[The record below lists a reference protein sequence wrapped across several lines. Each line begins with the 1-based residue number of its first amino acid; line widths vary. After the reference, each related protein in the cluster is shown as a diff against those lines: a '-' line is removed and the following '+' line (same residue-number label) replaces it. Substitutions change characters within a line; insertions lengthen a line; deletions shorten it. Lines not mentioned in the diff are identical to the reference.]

1 MPVKYLSDLNTD
13 GTHMGQGSTDKIGFY
28 GATPIVQRASAVQAT
43 SLLSSSATFSAAH
56 SAFLTEVANTLT
68 ALGLWKGG
76 A

>member
-1 MPVKYLSDLNTD
+1 MPVVYLSDLNTD
-13 GTHMGQGSTDKIGFY
+13 GTRMGQTSADKISYY
-28 GATPIVQRASAVQAT
+28 GATPIVQRAAAAQAT